1 MIIKQEDLH
10 SKSGWIKEITSQI
23 LSRFGRKPEKVFPC
37 NFARKAFGS
46 DMVRFLPVPYDKELG
61 DYDYTVLG
69 NGLHEFLEDAKEW
82 DGRFNTAFPLLV
94 IFEPNTDI
102 KNLERCEEVFLKSI
116 QYLVNNDPCPW
127 PSDTP
132 LDPENKFWSMC
143 FNQTQIFINT
153 SHPNH
158 TFRDSRNLCDT
169 LVLVINPR
177 ERFDKFAGDN
187 EAGRMMRKAI
197 RDNIDKYD
205 KIPHSPLL
213 GHYFAGELEW
223 PQYMLPI
230 TNDLKGMECP
240 FSFGSKSIDARHE

>member
-1 MIIKQEDLH
+1 MLITQKEILNKD
-10 SKSGWIKEITSQI
+10 SWIKETASQI
-23 LSRFGRKPEKVFPC
+23 LSRFKQQPEKLFPC

-46 DMVRFLPVPYDKELG
+46 DMVRFLPITYDNELG
-61 DYDYTVLG
+61 GYNYALLG
-69 NGLHEFLEDAKEW
+69 KGLYKFLEDAKEW

-94 IFEPNTDI
+94 IFEPNEKI
-102 KNLERCEEVFLKSI
+102 KSLEYCEEVFINSI
-116 QYLVNNDPCPW
+116 QYLVDNDPSPW
-127 PSDTP
+127 PEDMP
-132 LDPENKFWSMC
+132 VDPESKFWSMC

-158 TFRDSRNLCDT
+158 IFRDSRNLCDS

-197 RDNIDKYD
+197 RDNIDEYD

-230 TNDLKGMECP
+230 TNDSKGMKCP
-240 FSFGSKSIDARHE
+240 INFGQGSSSYNHE